1 MVSQFLTQLDLIVKV
16 QEQVEMEVVE
26 ELLIK
31 IQEEEMAMVISCAK
45 AKAASEKV
53 EATALAKKS
62 ESCRGSSE
70 DSSSRW

>member
-31 IQEEEMAMVISCAK
+31 MQEETAMVISCAK
-45 AKAASEKV
+45 AKEFPSSC
-53 EATALAKKS
+53 AKGFR
-62 ESCRGSSE
+62 ESRGYSVSKE
-70 DSSSRW
+70 I